1 MMKDSL
7 LVDPTFELFHMME
20 KATASMVGLYDEHD
34 GEELIEDRNQWDV
47 DYMNRVMVRVVSN
60 FSHERLD
67 HLKEVVRYLRPV
79 TKNTDSK
86 NK

>member
-47 DYMNRVMVRVVSN
+47 DYMNRVMVDVIFN
-60 FSHERLD
+60 FSHERLE
-67 HLKEVVRYLRPV
+67 HLKEVVRYLRPPS
-79 TKNTDSK
+79 KYGSPK

>member
-7 LVDPTFELFHMME
+7 LVDPTFEQFHDME
-20 KATASMVGLYDEHD
+20 KIASSMDGLYDEHD
-34 GEELIEDRNQWDV
+34 GEELTKDRNQWDV
-47 DYMNRVMVRVVSN
+47 DYMNRVMVSVVSN

-67 HLKEVVRYLRPV
+67 HLKEVVRYLRPPS
-79 TKNTDSK
+79 KYGSPK